1 MRPTH
6 VLLALA
12 LALGSAGLCAEPKP
26 PRSGVDETA
35 GRGKF
40 SNEHRFVFLAIL
52 EGLYLDG
59 VPKEAIDLIVP
70 DATAMS
76 DPGKPEQTNFVESC
90 PLCIP
95 AFDAFRTYKMRPT
108 FYGQKGGKLSTFGFG
123 LPEETM
129 KGLQGAPPVRRETI
143 RRLIE
148 SYVERRFET
157 SALRDE
163 ERIDMRVRLRDMKKD
178 GHKALAAV
186 RRGGEGEE
194 LQKIYAN
201 WKYCPNCAGVAP
213 DPED

>member
-1 MRPTH
+1 MRRFH
-6 VLLALA
+6 LLLALA
-12 LALGSAGLCAEPKP
+12 LVVAPAGLGAEPKP
-26 PRSGVDETA
+26 LRSGVDETA

-70 DATAMS
+70 DVSSMS
-76 DPGKPEQTNFVESC
+76 DPKNPERTNFVESC
-90 PLCIP
+90 PLCLP

-108 FYGQKGGKLSTFGFG
+108 FYGQKQLSTFGLG

-129 KGLQGAPPVRRETI
+129 KGLRGAPPVRRDTI

-148 SYVERRFET
+148 GYVERRFES
-157 SALRDE
+157 SAMRDE

-178 GHKALAAV
+178 GHKALAKV
-186 RRGGEGEE
+186 RRGAEGEE
-194 LQKIYAN
+194 LKKIYAG
-201 WKYCPNCAGVAP
+201 WMVCPNCTGVAP
-213 DPED
+213 DPEE